1 MCELL
6 HEFVYRRQF
15 CCKIWLY
22 ILLSSKLEIKGQC
35 LTEKGLLRTGIGSNT
50 EPRLLSKFVRN
61 KSKLGRRMAKKSKG
75 FDGSL
80 KDLFSSICAY
90 DTSGSYEMTTIQEA
104 SINCV
109 VVHRKPASSVK
120 KKKKKKNTRSPLL
133 RTSALVR
140 SKLLTSCRS
149 C

>member
-1 MCELL
+1 
-6 HEFVYRRQF
+6 
-15 CCKIWLY
+15 
-22 ILLSSKLEIKGQC
+22 
-35 LTEKGLLRTGIGSNT
+35 LTEKGLLRTDIGSST
-50 EPRLLSKFVRN
+50 EPRILSKFVRN

-90 DTSGSYEMTTIQEA
+90 DTSAYEMTTIQEA

-120 KKKKKKNTRSPLL
+120 KKKKNTRALLL

-140 SKLLTSCRS
+140 SELLTLQELLKF
-149 C
+149 

>member
-1 MCELL
+1 VGTCELL
-6 HEFVYRRQF
+6 HETVYRMQF

-35 LTEKGLLRTGIGSNT
+35 LTEKGLLRTDIGSNT

-120 KKKKKKNTRSPLL
+120 KKKKNTRALPL